1 MSEFDRQSHMKKI
14 GAQPGTTR
22 NATGNSKVR
31 VKKSK
36 LRQLAEKLQQREDI
50 ALAIIDRSLNEE
62 KVDNEVVSSAKWV
75 INSIV
80 SVTKAAS
87 AEELGNFNARV
98 KGKREDEEP
107 EQTPSEIQ
115 QESKARLSL
124 VYNAPDEDDDE

>member
-107 EQTPSEIQ
+107 EEQSPQEIQ
-115 QESKARLSL
+115 KESKARLSL
-124 VYNAPDEDDDE
+124 VYEAPEDDD

>member
-80 SVTKAAS
+80 SVTNAAS

-107 EQTPSEIQ
+107 EEQSPQEIQ
-115 QESKARLSL
+115 KESKARLSL
-124 VYNAPDEDDDE
+124 VYEAPEDDD

>member
-1 MSEFDRQSHMKKI
+1 MKKI

-107 EQTPSEIQ
+107 EEQSPQEIQ
-115 QESKARLSL
+115 KESKARLSL
-124 VYNAPDEDDDE
+124 VYEAPEDDD